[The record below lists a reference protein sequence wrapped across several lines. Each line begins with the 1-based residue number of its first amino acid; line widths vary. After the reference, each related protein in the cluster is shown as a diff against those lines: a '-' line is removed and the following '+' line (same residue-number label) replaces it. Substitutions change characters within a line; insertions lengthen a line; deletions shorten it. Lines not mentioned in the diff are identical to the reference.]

1 MDSYVTLTN
10 ILDQRRGN
18 PHCEFNGFLEDYAA
32 LLPEHHPHLS
42 LFKKILEKDCDYRV
56 LVHYRFD
63 INHNLISN
71 QIIRYKDIQKI
82 PDHQFDLPYLIYGK
96 NPEGEL
102 CGLILLDGDAS
113 SYLLAKG
120 YFLALTEQGSVLETM
135 KNQCVSCYIDHPNLF
150 NAIDK
155 LYTDKT
161 KAGAVQRMLDSD
173 VFGSYED
180 LLAKVYQT
188 ASQIQE
194 DVKVAILTN
203 LKREAVIYPAVVKW
217 FLLKKMIYVH
227 TMMNR
232 TLLQVECE
240 NDIRR
245 QRHIAKLNSDHV
257 QFLMYSEM
265 WRM

>member
-1 MDSYVTLTN
+1 MDSFVTLTN
-10 ILDQRRGN
+10 ILDQRKGN

-32 LLPEHHPHLS
+32 QIPDNHPHLS
-42 LFKKILEKDCDYRV
+42 LFRKILEKDCDFRV
-56 LVHYRFD
+56 LVRYRFD

-71 QIIRYKDIQKI
+71 QIIRYKDVQKI
-82 PDHQFDLPYLIYGK
+82 PDHQFDLPYLVYGK
-96 NPEGEL
+96 NPDGEL
-102 CGLILLDGDAS
+102 CGLILLDGDMS

-120 YFLALTEQGSVLETM
+120 YFLALTEQGSVFEDM
-135 KNQCVSCYIDHPNLF
+135 KNQCVSCYVDHPNLF
-150 NAIDK
+150 KAIDK
-155 LYTDKT
+155 LYVDKS

-173 VFGSYED
+173 VFGSYDE
-180 LLAKVYQT
+180 LLQKVHQ
-188 ASQIQE
+188 AALQIQE
-194 DVKVAILTN
+194 GTKNNIAKVE
-203 LKREAVIYPAVVKW
+203 KRESVIYPAVVKW

-232 TLLQVECE
+232 SLLQNECE
-240 NDIRR
+240 NDVRK

>member
-1 MDSYVTLTN
+1 MDTFVTLTN

-32 LLPEHHPHLS
+32 LLPDNHPHLS
-42 LFKKILEKDCDYRV
+42 LFKKILEKDCDFRV
-56 LVHYRFD
+56 LVRYRFD
-63 INHNLISN
+63 INHNLIAN

-82 PDHQFDLPYLIYGK
+82 PDHPFNLHYLLYGK

-102 CGLILLDGDAS
+102 CGLILMDGDAS
-113 SYLLAKG
+113 AYLLAKG
-120 YFLALTEQGSVLETM
+120 YFLALTEQGSVLEAM

-155 LYTDKT
+155 LYTDKA
-161 KAGAVQRMLDSD
+161 KAGAIQRMLDSD
-173 VFGSYED
+173 VFSTYED
-180 LLAKVYQT
+180 LLTQVHRAARRVQEEVKASIASST
-188 ASQIQE
+188 A
-194 DVKVAILTN
+194 
-203 LKREAVIYPAVVKW
+203 RETVIYSAVVKW

-232 TLLQVECE
+232 TLLQGECE
-240 NDIRR
+240 NDVRR

-265 WRM
+265 WRL